1 MSINKKAFVT
11 YGWNRIAYIIKRSLL
26 KKGIEVHMGDLS
38 SVNMSTMSIL
48 PSKNIVYPS
57 FYKNPALFK
66 NFLLSYCLKEKI
78 NYLFPVHEETFIL
91 SKHKDEFTKAG
102 IKMLLPDF
110 DKIRLTHNKFQCNTF
125 AKQAGL
131 SVPDFIF
138 PSSNDEMISFFNK
151 HNEFVVLKY
160 LETNSAK
167 GVYYI
172 SKKQDF
178 DKFANDTG
186 KFILQQYVKGTGYG
200 VSVLYKNGKLKA
212 SFTHKRLQ
220 EKISSG
226 GTSTIRESTS
236 CEVLEKQAKMLM
248 DKLQWN
254 GVAMVEFK
262 YNEKSGESQFIEVNP
277 RFWGSFALSYFSGL
291 DFPDL
296 MIKLMND
303 IDVEPVLNYKQG
315 VRVKWVLGSVIAALS
330 SIKSRQMPD
339 FYRLFGK
346 TDGYD
351 DLWFD
356 DPCCFVGESLYYLL
370 KLLKTGSMNPT
381 QEALIHLDKL

>member
-1 MSINKKAFVT
+1 MSVKEKAFVT
-11 YGWNRIAYIIKRSLL
+11 YSWNRIAYIIKRSLL
-26 KKGIEVHMGDLS
+26 KNGIEVHMGDLS
-38 SVNMSTMSIL
+38 SVNMSTMSVL

-57 FYKNPALFK
+57 FYKNPTIFK
-66 NFLLSYCLKEKI
+66 NFLLDYCVKEKI

-91 SKHKDEFTKAG
+91 SKYKEEFTKAG
-102 IKMLLPDF
+102 IKMLVPDF
-110 DKIRLTHNKFQCNTF
+110 DNIKLTHNKFQCNAF
-125 AKQAGL
+125 AKQVGL

-138 PSSNDEMISFFNK
+138 PSSKEEMVNFFNK

-172 SKKQDF
+172 SKAQDF
-178 DKFANDTG
+178 DKFTNDTG

-226 GTSTIRESTS
+226 GTSTIRESTR
-236 CEVLEKQAKMLM
+236 CEVLEKQAKLLM

-262 YNEKSGESQFIEVNP
+262 YNEESGESWFIEVNP

-291 DFPDL
+291 DFVNL
-296 MIKLMND
+296 MVQFMRGEDFNPVISYQTGIK
-303 IDVEPVLNYKQG
+303 
-315 VRVKWVLGSVIAALS
+315 VKWALGTVIATLS
-330 SIKSRQMPD
+330 SLKSKQKTNVKQ
-339 FYRLFGK
+339 LFEK
-346 TDGYD
+346 ADGYD
-351 DLWFD
+351 DFWFD
-356 DPCCFVGESLYYLL
+356 DPCCFIGESLYYLL

-381 QEALIHLDKL
+381 QEALLHLDKL